1 MDHSADLALVFEPVR
16 LSEFETLL
24 AVRQPIHA
32 LMPKGHPLAQA
43 GPIRLRDC
51 LRYPIAMPTHLY
63 GVRSVLDRAVLR
75 SSIKLQPV
83 IESDSFEFL
92 RHYARQ
98 DNTISFQIPIG
109 ISSGGKAG
117 DDVSRPIDHRDVPP
131 GILYLGQLRG
141 RSLPIAV
148 SRFADQVASALA
160 RMFEEAQPR

>member
-1 MDHSADLALVFEPVR
+1 VR

-32 LMPKGHPLAQA
+32 LMSKGHPLARSGA
-43 GPIRLRDC
+43 VRLRDC

-63 GVRSVLDRAVLR
+63 GVRNVLDKAVLR

-98 DNTISFQIPIG
+98 DDTISFQIPIG
-109 ISSGGKAG
+109 IASGRKAG
-117 DDVSRPIDHRDVPP
+117 DDVSCPIDERDVPP

-141 RSLPIAV
+141 RTLPIAV
-148 SRFADQVASALA
+148 SRFAAQISSALA
-160 RMFEEAQPR
+160 KMFEEAQPR